1 MHVVSR
7 KEVAVFALPRHA
19 PLLCAATLIACSSD
33 LGDIAV
39 APQLGA
45 VQTSAGAPGPSVTG
59 HANMTQQPSGELRT
73 FSFTGRV
80 MPDGTVE
87 GQFVNHNRQGD
98 AVNHGEIDCLR
109 LDGTN
114 AAVLSGPIRK
124 HTNPALEGG
133 TTVFRVEDNGEGTND
148 PPDRVSV
155 LMNFA
160 PGSTED
166 CTTVTPAIM
175 FPIEGGNIQVRP

>member
-1 MHVVSR
+1 M
-7 KEVAVFALPRHA
+7 FALSRHA
-19 PLLCAATLIACSSD
+19 SLLYAAALIACSTDS
-33 LGDIAV
+33 GGIAV
-39 APQLGA
+39 APQLDAVEAASGA
-45 VQTSAGAPGPSVTG
+45 SGPSVTG

-109 LDGTN
+109 LVGTN
-114 AAVLSGPIRK
+114 GAVLSGPIRK

-133 TTVFRVEDNGEGTND
+133 TTIFRVEDNGEGTDD
-148 PPDRVSV
+148 PPDRVSQ
-155 LMNFA
+155 LLNFA
-160 PGSTED
+160 PGSTDD
-166 CTTVTPAIM
+166 CTTVTPATM